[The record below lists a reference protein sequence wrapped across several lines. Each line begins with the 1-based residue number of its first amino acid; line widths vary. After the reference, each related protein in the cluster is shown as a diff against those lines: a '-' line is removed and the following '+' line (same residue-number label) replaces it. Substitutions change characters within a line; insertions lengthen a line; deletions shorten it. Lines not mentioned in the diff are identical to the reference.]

1 MTIVQRTL
9 AKDISVVGVGL
20 HSGKRITL
28 SLHPAPENSGI
39 VFRRVDC
46 SPAVVLPAFPQN
58 VNDTRLATTL
68 NIGKIFI
75 STIEHLMSAFN
86 GLGIDN
92 AVVDVDGHEIPI
104 MDGSARDF
112 VDLVR
117 KAGIVKQQ
125 APRMFVRV
133 KRVIRVEEGDKWAQL
148 EPHEGFVVDFSI
160 AFNHPVLDATPQRDV
175 YDMARDDYA
184 EKIACSRTFGFVSD
198 FDKLRAMGLI
208 QGGSLDNAIAVDEKG
223 VVNPEGLRNEAEFV
237 RHKMLDA
244 MGDLYVL
251 GHPLLAKYT
260 ASKSGHGLNN
270 KLLRALLS
278 DPDAWEGA
286 MADESLLPSL
296 A

>member
-1 MTIVQRTL
+1 MTIVQRTI
-9 AKDISVVGVGL
+9 ARDISVSGVGL
-20 HSGKRITL
+20 HSGRRITL
-28 SLHPAPENSGI
+28 TLHPAAENSGI

-46 SPAVVLPAFPQN
+46 SPAVVLAARPEN

-68 NIGKIFI
+68 NVGKVFI
-75 STIEHLMSAFN
+75 STIEHLMSAFS

-92 AVVDVDGHEIPI
+92 VVVDVNDHEIPI
-104 MDGSARDF
+104 MDGSASDF

-117 KAGIVKQQ
+117 EAGIVKQQ
-125 APRMFVRV
+125 ASRSFVRV
-133 KRVIRVEEGDKWAQL
+133 KRAVRVEDGDKWAQL

-160 AFNHPVLDATPQRDV
+160 AFHHPVLDATPQRDV
-175 YDMARDDYA
+175 FDMARDDYA
-184 EKIACSRTFGFVSD
+184 LKIARSRTFGFVSD

-223 VVNPEGLRNEAEFV
+223 IVNPEGLRNEAEFV

-251 GHPLLAKYT
+251 GHPLLARYT

-270 KLLRALLS
+270 RLLRALVS
-278 DPDAWEGA
+278 DPDAWE
-286 MADESLLPSL
+286 MATAEEALLPSL